1 MIQTTIFKS
10 LRQCQGNRALI
21 QVLAEIREGKY
32 ASRIH
37 NLRQVLNNG
46 DKTQADRLKR
56 QLPAFTVSATYTG
69 KRLPESLQTYNPLL
83 VLDIDGVAGAD
94 IPRLRHLAEAAG
106 YTVAC
111 FVSPGGLGL
120 KIIVY
125 AAVDMPL
132 IPANHRMVYTALQE
146 WYAALLGVEVDTS
159 GSDVGRLCF
168 VSYDPELFVSPR
180 FRDWLNDTGELPS
193 DLPLLKPRKGT
204 PGEGTGDTVLVD
216 NSLGPKSLAAF
227 FYRARRR
234 TNSKFQYA
242 DGNRNNYVYLFANH
256 CNRMGI
262 SREETAGYCTAHFAD
277 LPAEEIDS
285 ALNSAYMH
293 TAGQE
298 EKPSK
303 RRENYVEQVQEYLRW
318 RYCLR
323 KNVVKGVIEYK
334 AKTTRH
340 PTYEPVTDYW
350 ENSVWRALQLEG
362 IRVKLPELRAV
373 IHSDFSG
380 EYNPFVSYFNGLPA
394 WDGQTDHIAA
404 LASTVRTSC
413 PDYWLTCLRKWLVAA
428 VACAIDPGAENHS
441 VLLLSGE
448 QGLGKTTWCRHL
460 VPPELA
466 GYVYSGNVDP
476 SSKDASLLMSDCFLI
491 VLDELSGQSRMELNR
506 LKAMITKDSVR
517 ERRAYAHNAE
527 TYMRR
532 ASFVATVN
540 DSQVLTDRT
549 GSRRFLCFEATAI
562 DYRCPVDH
570 AGIYAQALA
579 LFRSGFKYWFS
590 DMDITEINA
599 NNEPF
604 QQSSPEEELFFT
616 YFRRP
621 ERFEAPLYLS
631 SSDILAKLAEKTRL
645 SITNLNVNNLG
656 KMLKRADFE
665 QTKRRGIRLFSV
677 IELTFDQVKTVQ
689 KGIGETSDGSCP
701 ASDNQD
707 DSGDE
712 ANGFKEP
719 ELPF

>member
-1 MIQTTIFKS
+1 MTQI
-10 LRQCQGNRALI
+10 
-21 QVLAEIREGKY
+21 LAEIREGRY

-37 NLRQVLNNG
+37 NLRQVLNKG
-46 DKTQADRLKR
+46 DKSQADRLKR

-69 KRLPESLQTYNPLL
+69 KRLPECLQTYNPLQI
-83 VLDIDGVAGAD
+83 LDIDGIAETD
-94 IPRLRHLAEAAG
+94 ILRLRHLAEAAC

-125 AAVDMPL
+125 AAVDLPL
-132 IPANHRMVYTALQE
+132 IPANHRMVYTVLQA
-146 WYAALLGVEVDTS
+146 WYAALLGVQIDTS
-159 GSDVGRLCF
+159 GSDAGRLCF
-168 VSYDPELFVSPR
+168 VSHDPELFVSPR
-180 FRDWLNDTGELPS
+180 FRDWLNDTGDLPS
-193 DLPLLKPRKGT
+193 DLPLLTPRKGT
-204 PGEGTGDTVLVD
+204 PGDEAGDAVPVD
-216 NSLGPKSLAAF
+216 DSSGPKSRAAF
-227 FYRARRR
+227 FSRARSR
-234 TNSKFQYA
+234 TNRKFRYA

-256 CNRMGI
+256 CNRLGI

-285 ALNSAYMH
+285 ALSSAYSH
-293 TAGQE
+293 AAGQE
-298 EKPSK
+298 KESSK
-303 RRENYVEQVQEYLRW
+303 RADNHVEQVQEFLRW
-318 RYCLR
+318 KYCLR
-323 KNVVKGVIEYK
+323 KNVVKGVVEYK
-334 AKTTRH
+334 AKTTRQQ
-340 PTYEPVTDYW
+340 TYEPVTDYW

-380 EYNPFVSYFNGLPA
+380 EYNPFVSYFNGLPV
-394 WDGQTDHIAA
+394 WDGQTDHIAL
-404 LASTVRTSC
+404 LASTVQTSC
-413 PDYWLTCLRKWLVAA
+413 PDYWLTCLHKWLVAA

-476 SSKDASLLMSDCFLI
+476 STKDASLLMSDCFLI
-491 VLDELSGQSRMELNR
+491 ILDELSGQSRMELNR

-549 GSRRFLCFEATAI
+549 GSRRFLCFEAKAI
-562 DYRCPVDH
+562 DYRHPVDH
-570 AGIYAQALA
+570 AGIYAQALS
-579 LFRSGFKYWFS
+579 LYRSGFKYWFS
-590 DMDITEINA
+590 DTDITEINA

-621 ERFEAPLYLS
+621 ERFEASLFLS

-665 QTKRRGIRLFSV
+665 QTKQGNKRVFSV
-677 IELTFDQVKTVQ
+677 IELTFEQVKANNLGLYSPVM
-689 KGIGETSDGSCP
+689 
-701 ASDNQD
+701 DNF
-707 DSGDE
+707 DSR
-712 ANGFKEP
+712 
-719 ELPF
+719 